1 MSLDLLLYCVV
12 GFVEWLLAML
22 RTVACA
28 RGRSNAVM
36 LLVFIET
43 ALGVAVLRYMVLG
56 DSWLVMAAYA
66 VGAAAGA
73 RVGARKRK
81 S

>member
-43 ALGVAVLRYMVLG
+43 ALGAVVFRYLVLS
-56 DSWLVMAAYA
+56 DNWWVIAAYA

-81 S
+81 G